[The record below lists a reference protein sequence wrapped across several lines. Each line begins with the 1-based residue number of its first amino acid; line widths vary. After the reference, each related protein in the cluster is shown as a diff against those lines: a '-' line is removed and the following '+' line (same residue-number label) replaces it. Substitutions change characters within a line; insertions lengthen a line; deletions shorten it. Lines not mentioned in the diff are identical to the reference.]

1 MLSDWAKFSN
11 AGADM
16 FKLYRA
22 IWRASAGRQIILIVL
37 SIAIA
42 ALAAVPL
49 EFQRDIVNHLTSDD
63 VSGDRLLLLG
73 SGMMAVILLSLALKW
88 LLGYRAGTLGE
99 DLIRMI
105 RQRLLVRAT
114 DLTESGESFRKGT
127 MTTAISAEAEELG
140 KFAGGAFSDPVV
152 QIGTLISVIGYI
164 SSTQPGLGMIAFSM
178 IVPQIVIVLISQRKV
193 NVFVAERVR
202 ILRGATDK
210 LTTEQID
217 QIATEIDAQFDEIF
231 ETRRKMFLWKL
242 SAKFLLSVING
253 AGTVGILMLGGYL
266 VLDGKTDVGTVV
278 AATSGLTRIQG
289 PTAFL
294 IAFYRQVSAN
304 RIKYELMLEL
314 FGPNPERYRRIG
326 HHS

>member
-1 MLSDWAKFSN
+1 ML
-11 AGADM
+11 
-16 FKLYRA
+16 KLYAA

-42 ALAAVPL
+42 GLAAVPL

-63 VSGDRLLLLG
+63 IGTERLLYLG
-73 SGMMAVILLSLALKW
+73 TGMMSVILLSLALKW

-105 RQRLLVRAT
+105 RQRLLVRSS
-114 DLTESGESFRKGT
+114 DLSETGEKMRSGT

-178 IVPQIVIVLISQRKV
+178 IVPQIIIVLVSQRKV

-202 ILRGATDK
+202 ILRSSTDR
-210 LTTEQID
+210 LTTEDID
-217 QIATEIDAQFDEIF
+217 AVARDIEAQFDDIYN
-231 ETRRKMFLWKL
+231 TRRRMFLWKL

-253 AGTVGILMLGGYL
+253 AGTVGVLMLGGYL
-266 VLDGKTDVGTVV
+266 VLNGKTDVGTVI
-278 AATSGLTRIQG
+278 AATSGLGRIQG

-304 RIKYELMLEL
+304 RIKYDLMLEL
-314 FGPNPERYRRIG
+314 FGPNPERYRRPRKL
-326 HHS
+326 H

>member
-1 MLSDWAKFSN
+1 
-11 AGADM
+11 M

-42 ALAAVPL
+42 GLAAVPL
-49 EFQRDIVNHLTSDD
+49 EFQRDIINHLTAEN
-63 VSGDRLLLLG
+63 VSTDKLIQLG
-73 SGMMAVILLSLALKW
+73 AGMMAVILLSLALKW

-105 RQRLLVRAT
+105 RQRLLRRAE
-114 DLTESGESFRKGT
+114 DINVSGEAVRKGT

-193 NVFVAERVR
+193 NIFVAERVR

-210 LTTEQID
+210 LNAEQINE
-217 QIATEIDAQFDEIF
+217 IAREVEAQFDDIY
-231 ETRRKMFLWKL
+231 ETRRKMFIWKL

-253 AGTVGILMLGGYL
+253 AGTVGVLMLGGYL
-266 VLDGKTDVGTVV
+266 VMNGKTDVGTVV
-278 AATSGLTRIQG
+278 AATSGLSRIQG

-304 RIKYELMLEL
+304 RIKYDLMLEL
-314 FGPNPERYRRIG
+314 FGPHPERYRQINRR
-326 HHS
+326 S

>member
-1 MLSDWAKFSN
+1 
-11 AGADM
+11 M
-16 FKLYRA
+16 FQLYRA
-22 IWRASAGRQIILIVL
+22 IWRASAGRQVILIVL

-42 ALAAVPL
+42 GLAAVPL

-63 VSGDRLLLLG
+63 VSTERLIYLG
-73 SGMMAVILLSLALKW
+73 AGMMSVILLSLALKW

-99 DLIRMI
+99 DIIRMI
-105 RQRLLVRAT
+105 RQRLLVRSA
-114 DLTESGESFRKGT
+114 DLNETGETLRTGT

-178 IVPQIVIVLISQRKV
+178 IVPQIIIVLVSQRKV

-202 ILRGATDK
+202 ILRSSTDR
-210 LTTEQID
+210 LTTEDID
-217 QIATEIDAQFDEIF
+217 AVARDIEAQFDEIYS
-231 ETRRKMFLWKL
+231 TRRKMFIWKL

-253 AGTVGILMLGGYL
+253 AGTVGVLMLGGWL
-266 VLDGKTDVGTVV
+266 VLQGKTDVGTVV
-278 AATSGLTRIQG
+278 AATSGLGRIQG
-289 PTAFL
+289 PTSFL

-314 FGPNPERYRRIG
+314 FGPNPERYRHIKR
-326 HHS
+326 SQ

>member
-1 MLSDWAKFSN
+1 
-11 AGADM
+11 M
-16 FKLYRA
+16 FKLYSA
-22 IWRASAGRQIILIVL
+22 IWRASSGRQIILIVL
-37 SIAIA
+37 SLAIA

-49 EFQRDIVNHLTSDD
+49 EFQREIINQLTKDN
-63 VSGDRLLLLG
+63 VETEKLIYLG
-73 SGMMAVILLSLALKW
+73 TGMMSVILLSLGLKW

-99 DLIRMI
+99 DMIRLI
-105 RQRLLVRAT
+105 RQRLLVRAS
-114 DLTESGESFRKGT
+114 DVGETGETVKKGT

-178 IVPQIVIVLISQRKV
+178 IVPQIIIVLISQRKV
-193 NVFVAERVR
+193 NTFVAERVR
-202 ILRGATDK
+202 ILRNATDK
-210 LTTEQID
+210 LTVEDID
-217 QIATEIDAQFDEIF
+217 AVARDVEAQFDDIYN
-231 ETRRKMFLWKL
+231 TRRRMFLWKL

-253 AGTVGILMLGGYL
+253 AGTVGVLMLGGYL
-266 VLDGKTDVGTVV
+266 VLNGKTDVGTVV
-278 AATSGLTRIQG
+278 AATSGLSRIQG

-314 FGPNPERYRRIG
+314 FGPHPERYRYPKK
-326 HHS
+326 SY

>member
-1 MLSDWAKFSN
+1 ML
-11 AGADM
+11 
-16 FKLYRA
+16 KLYAA

-42 ALAAVPL
+42 GLAAVPL
-49 EFQRDIVNHLTSDD
+49 EFQRDIVNHLTSNDI
-63 VSGDRLLLLG
+63 STERLLYLG
-73 SGMMAVILLSLALKW
+73 AGMMSVILLSLALKW

-105 RQRLLVRAT
+105 RQRLLVRSS
-114 DLTESGESFRKGT
+114 DLSETGEKMRSGT

-178 IVPQIVIVLISQRKV
+178 IVPQIIIVLVSQRKV

-202 ILRGATDK
+202 ILRSSTDR
-210 LTTEQID
+210 LTTEDID
-217 QIATEIDAQFDEIF
+217 AVARDIEAQFDDIYN
-231 ETRRKMFLWKL
+231 TRRRMFLWKL

-253 AGTVGILMLGGYL
+253 AGTVGVLMLGGYL
-266 VLDGKTDVGTVV
+266 VLNGKTDVGTVV
-278 AATSGLTRIQG
+278 AATSGLGRIQG

-314 FGPNPERYRRIG
+314 FGPNPERYRRPRKLN
-326 HHS
+326 

>member
-1 MLSDWAKFSN
+1 
-11 AGADM
+11 M

-22 IWRASAGRQIILIVL
+22 IWRASAGRQIILIIL

-49 EFQRDIVNHLTSDD
+49 EFQRDIINHLTSDD
-63 VSGDRLLLLG
+63 VDTDRLLRLG
-73 SGMMAVILLSLALKW
+73 AGMMGVILLSLALKW

-99 DLIRMI
+99 DVIRLI
-105 RQRLLVRAT
+105 RQRLLIRT
-114 DLTESGESFRKGT
+114 SDLGETGEDLRKGT

-140 KFAGGAFSDPVV
+140 KFAGGAFADPVV

-164 SSTQPGLGMIAFSM
+164 SSTQPGLGLIAFSM
-178 IVPQIVIVLISQRKV
+178 IVPQIVIVLVSQRKV

-202 ILRGATDK
+202 ILRSATDQ
-210 LTTEQID
+210 LTTED
-217 QIATEIDAQFDEIF
+217 IDAAARDIEAEFDRIY
-231 ETRRKMFLWKL
+231 ETRRRMFLWKL

-253 AGTVGILMLGGYL
+253 AGTVGVLMLGGWL
-266 VLDGKTDVGTVV
+266 VLEGRTDVGTVV
-278 AATSGLTRIQG
+278 AATSGLSRIQG
-289 PTAFL
+289 PTSFL

-314 FGPNPERYRRIG
+314 FGPHPEQYRQPRRR
-326 HHS
+326 H

>member
-1 MLSDWAKFSN
+1 ML
-11 AGADM
+11 
-16 FKLYRA
+16 KLYAA

-42 ALAAVPL
+42 GLAAVPL
-49 EFQRDIVNHLTSDD
+49 EFQRDIVNHLTSNDI
-63 VSGDRLLLLG
+63 STERLLYLG
-73 SGMMAVILLSLALKW
+73 AGMMSVILLSLALKW

-105 RQRLLVRAT
+105 RQRLLVRSS
-114 DLTESGESFRKGT
+114 DLSETGEKMRSGT

-178 IVPQIVIVLISQRKV
+178 IVPQIVIVLVSQRKV

-202 ILRGATDK
+202 ILRSSTDR
-210 LTTEQID
+210 LTTED
-217 QIATEIDAQFDEIF
+217 IDAVARDIEVQFDDIYN
-231 ETRRKMFLWKL
+231 TRRRMFLWKL

-253 AGTVGILMLGGYL
+253 AGTVGVLMLGGYL
-266 VLDGKTDVGTVV
+266 VLNGKTDVGTVV
-278 AATSGLTRIQG
+278 AATSGLGRIQG

-304 RIKYELMLEL
+304 RIKYDLMLEL
-314 FGPNPERYRRIG
+314 FGPNPERYRRPRKLN
-326 HHS
+326 

>member
-1 MLSDWAKFSN
+1 MLQ
-11 AGADM
+11 
-16 FKLYRA
+16 LYLA

-37 SIAIA
+37 SLAVA

-49 EFQRDIVNHLTSDD
+49 EFQRDIINHLTSDD
-63 VSGDRLLLLG
+63 VGTERLILLG
-73 SGMMAVILLSLALKW
+73 LGMMGVILLSLGLKW
-88 LLGYRAGTLGE
+88 VLGYRAGTLGE

-105 RQRLLVRAT
+105 RQRLLWRST
-114 DLTESGESFRKGT
+114 DLNESGETVRKGA
-127 MTTAISAEAEELG
+127 MSTAISAEAEELG

-178 IVPQIVIVLISQRKV
+178 IVPQIIIVLLSQRKV
-193 NVFVAERVR
+193 NVFVARRVQ
-202 ILRGATDK
+202 ILRSATDR
-210 LTTEQID
+210 LTVED
-217 QIATEIDAQFDEIF
+217 LEAVERDIDAMFDDIY
-231 ETRRKMFLWKL
+231 ETRRRMFLWKL

-253 AGTVGILMLGGYL
+253 AGTVGVLMLGGWL
-266 VLDGKTDVGTVV
+266 VLQGRTDVGTVV
-278 AATSGLTRIQG
+278 AAVSGLGRIQG

-314 FGPNPERYRRIG
+314 FGPDPTRYRKMHRK
-326 HHS
+326 

>member
-1 MLSDWAKFSN
+1 ML
-11 AGADM
+11 
-16 FKLYRA
+16 KLYAA
-22 IWRASAGRQIILIVL
+22 IWRASAGRQIILILL

-42 ALAAVPL
+42 GLAAVPL
-49 EFQRDIVNHLTSDD
+49 EFQRDIVNHLTSNDI
-63 VSGDRLLLLG
+63 STERLLYLG
-73 SGMMAVILLSLALKW
+73 TGMMSVILLSLALKW

-105 RQRLLVRAT
+105 RQRLLVRSS
-114 DLTESGESFRKGT
+114 DLSETGEKMRSGT

-178 IVPQIVIVLISQRKV
+178 IVPQIVIVLVSQRKV

-202 ILRGATDK
+202 ILRSSTDR
-210 LTTEQID
+210 LTTEDID
-217 QIATEIDAQFDEIF
+217 AVARDIEAQFDDIYN
-231 ETRRKMFLWKL
+231 TRRRMFLWKL

-253 AGTVGILMLGGYL
+253 AGTVGVLMLGGYL
-266 VLDGKTDVGTVV
+266 VLNGKTDVGTVV
-278 AATSGLTRIQG
+278 AATSGLGRIQG

-314 FGPNPERYRRIG
+314 FGPNPERYRRPRKL
-326 HHS
+326 H

>member
-1 MLSDWAKFSN
+1 
-11 AGADM
+11 M
-16 FKLYRA
+16 FQLYRA

-42 ALAAVPL
+42 GLAAVPL
-49 EFQRDIVNHLTSDD
+49 EFQRDIINHLTEDNVD
-63 VSGDRLLLLG
+63 TERLIYLG
-73 SGMMAVILLSLALKW
+73 SGMMSVILLSLVLKW
-88 LLGYRAGTLGE
+88 VLGYRAGTLGE
-99 DLIRMI
+99 DMIRMI
-105 RQRLLVRAT
+105 RQRLLLRSS
-114 DLTESGESFRKGT
+114 DLGENGETVRKGT

-164 SSTQPGLGMIAFSM
+164 SSTQPGLGLIAFSM

-202 ILRGATDK
+202 ILRSSTDR
-210 LTTEQID
+210 LTTDDID
-217 QIATEIDAQFDEIF
+217 AVARDVEAQFDEIYN
-231 ETRRKMFLWKL
+231 TRRRMFIWKL

-266 VLDGKTDVGTVV
+266 VLQGKTDVGTVV
-278 AATSGLTRIQG
+278 AATSGLGRIQG

-314 FGPNPERYRRIG
+314 FGPNPEKYRYIKDRK
-326 HHS
+326 